1 MLCWNGGSVT
11 CSVVCPGADIL
22 LPPPSRH
29 AKSRNLHIFFTKNYY
44 GKHTIKLVIEG
55 GIMRRE
61 ETLRRVQQAA
71 ALPVLLLISA
81 LMLALPVADA
91 TAAQSRISEQSV
103 DHLTKTGRAMAE
115 IASAVKPAIVNIS
128 TSRTVRIQGG
138 MDLFED
144 PFFRRFFG
152 DQFNRQRH
160 PQPRERKSAGLGSGV
175 IVSPDGYI
183 VTNYHVVKEADE
195 IKVTLADKKEY
206 QGKVIGSDPKTE
218 ISIIKIEAAG
228 LPTLPWGNSEKLQVG
243 EIVLAVGNP
252 YGLNQTVTM
261 GIVSA
266 IGRANVG
273 IADYED
279 FIQTDAAINPG
290 NSGGA
295 LVNPQGELVGINTAI
310 FSTSGGYQG
319 IGFAIPSNMIKS
331 IMDSLVKQGKVVRGW
346 LGVSIQKI
354 TPELSKQFGLKEDS
368 GVLVSDAVENSPAE
382 KAGIRRGDIIIE
394 YDGKRTDEPYQLRN
408 MVANTLPGEQHQ
420 LTVLR
425 DGKRQS
431 VTVVIGD
438 VPSDHQ
444 GEPGDYQNVLKGIGV
459 QEVTPDLA
467 KKLNIPA
474 RIKGVVINDVDE
486 GAPAA
491 AVLTQGDVIQ
501 EINRKKISSLK
512 EYQETASK
520 IRKDEDVLI
529 LIFRNGASTF
539 VTLSVKQ

>member
-1 MLCWNGGSVT
+1 M
-11 CSVVCPGADIL
+11 I
-22 LPPPSRH
+22 RQ
-29 AKSRNLHIFFTKNYY
+29 
-44 GKHTIKLVIEG
+44 KLVRHVHG
-55 GIMRRE
+55 VPALIM
-61 ETLRRVQQAA
+61 
-71 ALPVLLLISA
+71 LLFFMSA
-81 LMLALPVADA
+81 MMMFSIMDA
-91 TAAQSRISEQSV
+91 TAAPARVSIESV
-103 DHLTKTGRAMAE
+103 DHLTKTGKAMAE
-115 IASAVKPAIVNIS
+115 IAAAVKPAIVNIS
-128 TSRTVRIQGG
+128 TTRTVKIQGG

-152 DQFNRQRH
+152 DQFNRQRQPH
-160 PQPRERKSAGLGSGV
+160 PRERKSAGLGSGV
-175 IVSPDGYI
+175 IVSSDGYI

-206 QGKVIGSDPKTE
+206 HGKVIGSDPKTE
-218 ISIIKIEAAG
+218 ISIVKIEATG

-295 LVNPQGELVGINTAI
+295 LVNPRGELVGINTAI

-354 TPELSKQFGLKEDS
+354 TPELQKQFSLKEGS

-382 KAGIRRGDIIIE
+382 KAGLRRGDIIIA
-394 YDGKRTDEPYQLRN
+394 YDGKKTDEPYQLRN
-408 MVANTLPGEQHQ
+408 MVANTLPGEEHV
-420 LTVLR
+420 LTILR
-425 DGKRQS
+425 DGIRQS
-431 VTVVIGD
+431 INVIIGD
-438 VPSDHQ
+438 VPTDLQ
-444 GEPGDYQNVLKGIGV
+444 GEPGAYLNVLKGIGV
-459 QEVTPDLA
+459 QEVTPELA
-467 KKLNIPA
+467 KKMNIPS
-474 RIKGVVINDVDE
+474 RIKGVVINDIDE
-486 GAPAA
+486 SSPAA
-491 AVLTQGDVIQ
+491 GVLTQGDVIQ
-501 EINRKKISSLK
+501 EVNRKKITNLK
-512 EYQETASK
+512 EYQEIASK
-520 IRKDEDVLI
+520 ILKDEDVLI
-529 LIFRNGASTF
+529 LIFRNGSSTF
-539 VTLSVKQ
+539 VTLSGKQ